1 MALKAEKLNQDAI
14 EKALGTLD
22 GWRTSDDHIGL
33 EKTFQFSD
41 FNAAFGFVARVA
53 LAADKMD
60 HHPEWSNVYN
70 KVQMRW
76 TTHSKGGISNLD
88 VILAEKCDNF
98 AKTTASK

>member
-22 GWRTSDDHIGL
+22 GWRKSDDHIGL

-70 KVQMRW
+70 KVTVRW
-76 TTHSKGGISNLD
+76 TTHSQGGVSDLDLKLMRQCNRYADEKSNG
-88 VILAEKCDNF
+88 
-98 AKTTASK
+98 

>member
-14 EKALGTLD
+14 EKALDALD
-22 GWRTSDDHIGL
+22 DWRISDDNIGL
-33 EKTFQFSD
+33 EKTFQFTN
-41 FNAAFGFVARVA
+41 FNAAFGFMTRVA

-88 VILAEKCDNF
+88 VILAEKCDVF
-98 AKTTASK
+98 AKSASLK

>member
-1 MALKAEKLNQDAI
+1 MALKAEKLNQNAI

-22 GWRTSDDHIGL
+22 GWRKSDDHIGL

-60 HHPEWSNVYN
+60 HHPEWSNVWAT
-70 KVQMRW
+70 VDI
-76 TTHSKGGISNLD
+76 TLSTHDCDGLSSRD
-88 VILAEKCDNF
+88 VELARFIDKIVP
-98 AKTTASK
+98 